1 MKKIL
6 KNQKGANPGQKKRYS
21 GVIKRAKIL
30 REQEKK
36 KEIEGVEFQVSQM
49 TFSGGMTLNMGDY
62 ESFRADVSITLKNN
76 KEFSTTKEKK
86 ESIARMQIEGWDLVD
101 EVIRPKLV
109 SAKAVS
115 KKRSG
120 V

>member
-76 KEFSTTKEKK
+76 KEFSTAKEKK